1 MAAYLVPQCLAYG
14 ELAGL
19 PPVTGLW
26 TILPAMLL
34 YPLVGRSPQLSVGP
48 ETSTALMTAAV
59 VAPLAV
65 SRWGLPAWTALC
77 LLLVLL
83 WIGLAVALG
92 RGGHPALSAPLPPH
106 SPHPP

>member
-1 MAAYLVPQCLAYG
+1 MSSRGLLRQGDLLAGVTVAAYLVPQCLAYG

-59 VAPLAV
+59 VAPLAAGDPGRYAAMASSAI
-65 SRWGLPAWTALC
+65 SRHAMIASD
-77 LLLVLL
+77 
-83 WIGLAVALG
+83 
-92 RGGHPALSAPLPPH
+92 RSAR
-106 SPHPP
+106 